1 MFRSVL
7 ATVAG
12 YVTIAVTVFVSLS
25 AAYLVLGPEFV
36 FQEGSSQA
44 TIKWTM
50 VSLLSGFL
58 AALGGGFIAGRVGRD
73 AQAFLAL
80 IAVVLVLGVVSA
92 TYAMVARPDVVVEID
107 TSLWGFME
115 AAGGAA
121 QPVWYDFLIPLI
133 GALGVLW
140 GGRRGC
146 PESGV

>member
-12 YVTIAVTVFVSLS
+12 YVTIAVTVFASLS
-25 AAYLVLGPEFV
+25 GAYLVLGPGFV
-36 FQEGSSQA
+36 FREASSQV
-44 TIKWTM
+44 TIQWTL
-50 VSLLSGFL
+50 VSLLAGFL
-58 AALGGGFIAGRVGRD
+58 SALGGGFVAGRVGRN
-73 AQAFLAL
+73 AQAFLSL
-80 IAVVLVLGVVSA
+80 ITIVLVGGVVSA
-92 TYAMVARPDVVVEID
+92 TYAMVTRPDVFEID
-107 TSLWGFME
+107 TTLWGLME
-115 AAGGAA
+115 AARGAA